1 MSDAPDS
8 DFELDLDL
16 NFLPDWARQAQDPKK
31 FEKFE
36 GRDHTESRRGG
47 PRRGDGPRRGG
58 EGRPSGGPRRGPDRD
73 RGGRGPDRRGGSGDR
88 GERSQ
93 GRRGDDRFSG
103 GARGRAPRKEPQP
116 LPEVS
121 INIVPEENGVDS
133 LAKQIRLT
141 GRSYPLFDIANLVL
155 KQPKRFVFKYTVIP
169 GEQGEPKVPLFSC
182 SLDDSLWF
190 SEAEAVGHVLDQHF
204 ATFYETEKIPT
215 DPPKGT
221 YTFVAQCGMSGEIL
235 GPPNYHDYQTQLREL
250 HARKFSRMPFDLF
263 KSRVKIVKDEETIQK
278 WLESKSFQTQY
289 KCLNVPETQVLN
301 SMAEVE
307 AHFREHH
314 ASIILQR
321 QNEVVIPGDRALE
334 LVNVKARQLARRCW
348 DEQRRFPLKV
358 VNVLSQQFSR
368 RGLQFFKV
376 DKTITH
382 VAVARP
388 HFLDTELTPV
398 SEGIRKLIELIDS
411 TEGCTRQK
419 LLQLL
424 SPVVENQEADSNV
437 EGGASPA
444 TVATEPTPEM
454 AEAIKDLHWLIH
466 QGHVIEFSNGKLE
479 TAKKPKSKAAQDAHA
494 AVAPE
499 KLKAAETKADGKTPE
514 PTLEEQAVVLA
525 PANNSLEEE
534 LPVTIP
540 VQGDDEAPKP
550 EKIEVSDASAE
561 NQDTDSTSPDVPAG
575 EDQSNS

>member
-1 MSDAPDS
+1 M
-8 DFELDLDL
+8 
-16 NFLPDWARQAQDPKK
+16 
-31 FEKFE
+31 
-36 GRDHTESRRGG
+36 
-47 PRRGDGPRRGG
+47 
-58 EGRPSGGPRRGPDRD
+58 
-73 RGGRGPDRRGGSGDR
+73 
-88 GERSQ
+88 
-93 GRRGDDRFSG
+93 
-103 GARGRAPRKEPQP
+103 
-116 LPEVS
+116 PEVAIS
-121 INIVPEENGVDS
+121 IVPEENGVDS

-155 KQPKRFVFKYTVIP
+155 KQPKRFVFKYAVIP
-169 GEQGEPKVPLFSC
+169 GEQGEPKVPLYSC
-182 SLDDSLWF
+182 SLDESLWF
-190 SEAEAVGHVLDQHF
+190 SESEAVGHVLDQHF
-204 ATFYETEKIPT
+204 STFYETEKIPT

-235 GPPNYHDYQTQLREL
+235 GPPNYHDYQNQLREL

-289 KCLNVPETQVLN
+289 KCLNVPEVQVLN

-307 AHFREHH
+307 AHFRDHH

-321 QNEVVIPGDRALE
+321 QNEVVVPGDRALE
-334 LVNVKARQLARRCW
+334 LPNAKARQLARRCW

-398 SEGIRKLIELIDS
+398 SEGIRKLIELIDA

-419 LLQLL
+419 LLQHL
-424 SPVVENQEADSNV
+424 SP
-437 EGGASPA
+437 ASPNQA
-444 TVATEPTPEM
+444 SEASGEGDASSAPVATEPTPEM

-499 KLKAAETKADGKTPE
+499 KLKAAETKADGKAPE
-514 PTLEEQAVVLA
+514 PTPEEQAVVLA
-525 PANNSLEEE
+525 PVNASLEEE

-540 VQGDDEAPKP
+540 VLGDAEVSEP
-550 EKIEVSDASAE
+550 EKIEVSEAPAE
-561 NQDTDSTSPDVPAG
+561 AQGSDSTSSEGSEGSSEENQA
-575 EDQSNS
+575 NA